1 MFMNNMNNFPIVAIR
16 TQAIISLSQE
26 ELQAITSLSQEELG
40 VKQETEERLR
50 EMDLNLRQQIKTL
63 GGNKIFSKIFELLS
77 LDQMNR

>member
-1 MFMNNMNNFPIVAIR
+1 MIICLMFMNNFPTVA
-16 TQAIISLSQE
+16 TLT
-26 ELQAITSLSQEELG
+26 QAITSLSQEELG